1 MKYKVFGERHTATNA
16 IQVFMSL
23 NFGTDVQNYSFLG
36 WKHRLAPSNSE
47 WQKINYMNTL
57 FIFTVRNPY
66 TWVKSMYKEPYH
78 YHMPQIVQLPFEQ
91 FLLHPFEDYENLL
104 KMWNKKYDSYLRMS
118 EEVPWSMF
126 VRMEDFQN
134 NQKEIYNCAKE
145 FLKPK
150 NDNFQPFTRYI
161 TGGGEIPNQEI
172 PKYNKTEMNLSARE
186 FAIINSQI
194 NPIIVKRLGYDLIN
208 PAVA

>member
-1 MKYKVFGERHTATNA
+1 
-16 IQVFMSL
+16 
-23 NFGTDVQNYSFLG
+23 
-36 WKHRLAPSNSE
+36 
-47 WQKINYMNTL
+47 
-57 FIFTVRNPY
+57 
-66 TWVKSMYKEPYH
+66 MYKK
-78 YHMPQIVQLPFEQ
+78 
-91 FLLHPFEDYENLL
+91 YE
-104 KMWNKKYDSYLRMS
+104 SYLRMS

-134 NQKEIYNCAKE
+134 NQKEIYNRAKE